1 LRLETN
7 SKLIPAIRLYEKLGF
22 VPVPA
27 RNSAYTRA
35 DVQMVIDLQSSAANC
50 P

>member
-7 SKLIPAIRLYEKLGF
+7 SKLIPAIRLYKKLSF

-27 RNSAYTRA
+27 RNSAFTRA
-35 DVQMVIDLQSSAANC
+35 DVQMVIDLQSAAANC